1 MNKHEQPSESQVE
14 IALKE
19 SEYHPNQQNIEF
31 DSLKHEYSALNEE
44 LIESLKCIQK
54 MNEALAFAKN
64 KADESDRLKSAFL
77 ANILHEI
84 GTPMNAIIGFSDLLM
99 DTKVSE
105 VRTEQFIQI
114 INTSCRQLL
123 SVIGDIIDISKID
136 AGQVSID
143 KELVNIHLLL
153 KGIHTT
159 FKKQVYKKEIKLIYR
174 AKTKFSKLETET
186 NPYKVK
192 QVLCNLLRNAIKFT
206 QQGKVEFGFDVK
218 GKLIEFYV
226 KDTGIGIVPK
236 NHAMIFD
243 RFRQVECTID
253 RLYGGNGLGLSIA
266 KALVEKLGGAI
277 MVNSELEKGST
288 FTFTIPLLRI
298 NRNRNMRI

>member
-19 SEYHPNQQNIEF
+19 SEYHSNQQNIEF
-31 DSLKHEYSALNEE
+31 DSLKHEYFALNEE
-44 LIESLKCIQK
+44 LIESLKCIQR

-99 DTKVSE
+99 DTEVSK

-123 SVIGDIIDISKID
+123 SVISDIIDISKID
-136 AGQVSID
+136 AGQVSIN

-153 KGIHTT
+153 KDIHATY
-159 FKKQVYKKEIKLIYR
+159 KKHVYKKEIKLFYR
-174 AKTKFSKLETET
+174 DKPEFSQLETET
-186 NPYKVK
+186 DPNKVK
-192 QVLCNLLRNAIKFT
+192 QVLCNLLRNAVKFT
-206 QQGKVEFGFDVK
+206 EQGKVEFGFDVK
-218 GKLIEFYV
+218 EDLIEFYV
-226 KDTGIGIVPK
+226 KDTGIGIMPK

-243 RFRQVECTID
+243 RFRQVESTID

-266 KALVEKLGGAI
+266 KALVEKLGGTI
-277 MVNSELEKGST
+277 KVNSELDKGST
-288 FTFTIPLLRI
+288 FTFTIPLF
-298 NRNRNMRI
+298 RNKS